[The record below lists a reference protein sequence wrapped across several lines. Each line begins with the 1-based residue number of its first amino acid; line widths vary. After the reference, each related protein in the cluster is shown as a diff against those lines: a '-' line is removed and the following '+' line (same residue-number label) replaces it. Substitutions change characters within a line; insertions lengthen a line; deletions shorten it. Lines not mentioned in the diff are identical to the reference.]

1 MDVILAVMPLAIE
14 VAFVLLAVAMIADW
28 LSNRERRRAY
38 LALAFGSLTLLILV
52 APSLSQGGP
61 YGQLITDVGIVLF
74 LLSGWALLMFRDSF
88 IPLRRATRR
97 AVAVA
102 LVVVAALGMIAQLP
116 ADTQQPHGALQTFA
130 LAAIL
135 TAWGIC
141 IVEPIVTLWLASRGR
156 PAVEGARMRA
166 LSLGYAGLV
175 GVIFVG
181 TLGGELVRNPA
192 GQFVLDLVALA
203 MVPTLYFSFHP
214 PVLLRRLWSQP
225 EEEELRQG
233 LHSLLTFSPDRI
245 TQALR
250 ALEWAMRLVGGAGAL
265 IVDWDTSI
273 LAFRGMTGEEAEA
286 VAADAAAR
294 PEAGE
299 VRAPRRGATTLVIPL
314 ELQEGVASMVVVAGP
329 FTPLFGDDELSR
341 LRQYAGSIAAS
352 LDRVT
357 LNVRI
362 HDLEKAKTEFMNIAS
377 HELRG
382 PMTVIKGYLTML
394 EGGSLGTLAPKA
406 QSVLPLLIAKADEV
420 NVMLEQ
426 MLEAARLEEGHLTL
440 HKVQG
445 DIVELTELAI
455 DSVRPMLAGR
465 ELDVDAPSTPIPAD
479 VDTQRFQIVVRNLIS
494 NAIKYSPE
502 GTPITVVVNRN
513 GRTGKVIVID
523 QGIGISQHDRAKLF
537 TKFGR
542 IEREATLHVA
552 GTGLGLWLSREIAR
566 MHDGD
571 LTVDSTEGKGST
583 FTFEVPIT
591 SS

>member
-1 MDVILAVMPLAIE
+1 
-14 VAFVLLAVAMIADW
+14 
-28 LSNRERRRAY
+28 
-38 LALAFGSLTLLILV
+38 
-52 APSLSQGGP
+52 
-61 YGQLITDVGIVLF
+61 
-74 LLSGWALLMFRDSF
+74 
-88 IPLRRATRR
+88 
-97 AVAVA
+97 
-102 LVVVAALGMIAQLP
+102 
-116 ADTQQPHGALQTFA
+116 
-130 LAAIL
+130 
-135 TAWGIC
+135 
-141 IVEPIVTLWLASRGR
+141 
-156 PAVEGARMRA
+156 MRA

-181 TLGGELVRNPA
+181 TLGGELVRNAA

-214 PVLLRRLWSQP
+214 PVWLRRLWSQP

-233 LHSLLTFSPDRI
+233 LHSLLSFSPDRI
-245 TQALR
+245 TQAQR
-250 ALEWAMRLVGGAGAL
+250 ALDWATRLVGGAGAL
-265 IVDWDTSI
+265 IIDWDSSI
-273 LAFRGMTGEEAEA
+273 LAFRGMNGEEAVR

-314 ELQEGVASMVVVAGP
+314 ELQEGLASMVVVAGP

-362 HDLEKAKTEFMNIAS
+362 QDLEKAKTEFMNIAS

-420 NVMLEQ
+420 NAMLEQ

-455 DSVRPMLAGR
+455 DSMRPMLAGR
-465 ELDVDAPSTPIPAD
+465 DLDVDAPPSPIPAD

-513 GRTGKVIVID
+513 GTTGKVIVVD
-523 QGIGISQHDRAKLF
+523 QGIGISQQDRAKLF

-591 SS
+591 ST